1 MCDGVRAAPEPGLSG
16 EHRPDP
22 DTGSGGSEHYKVIT
36 DICINDIS
44 VTQQQQK
51 FVWAVFW
58 EWRLDYARAGE
69 LRAGAWDTRPH
80 SGVAGGHHRPIG
92 RCRSDNSGSISRFCH
107 KHAADSHFGGG
118 TENWRLAG
126 HTGLRLRA
134 RCWGHLLSHPRVTT
148 SPSSSL
154 SLSGDHQDK
163 VTVTPPRNKPFVFD
177 PHQRLYTVLQESN
190 ADLLRELSDVTD
202 IQEEPDLTCPD
213 LGPGPELDNL
223 ESRY

>member
-1 MCDGVRAAPEPGLSG
+1 MTGSEPHRSQGSVASIDRSRTRAAEAVSSTELSQIFALMISALRNSNIIFCPSCVLRMATKLRCVRHSATLRSCG
-16 EHRPDP
+16 GHPP
-22 DTGSGGSEHYKVIT
+22 PMTGAGQIIEDQSPA
-36 DICINDIS
+36 S
-44 VTQQQQK
+44 VTNMQ
-51 FVWAVFW
+51 
-58 EWRLDYARAGE
+58 
-69 LRAGAWDTRPH
+69 
-80 SGVAGGHHRPIG
+80 
-92 RCRSDNSGSISRFCH
+92 
-107 KHAADSHFGGG
+107 HAAVSHVGGG

-202 IQEEPDLTCPD
+202 IQEEPDLT
-213 LGPGPELDNL
+213 
-223 ESRY
+223 